1 MGYHQGLEQGLGLH
15 NPFNPVFPNS
25 ELIRHG
31 NDFDVA
37 ADIPYSMLHN
47 TTQPEGTIQRSTL
60 GGDDRTAG
68 DSRKPR
74 SAMGEAH
81 LRDDNW
87 TYAIEV
93 SPAIDLLPDYDYAL
107 AQPVEGSGI
116 CRQYTLKQKDR
127 FNDRVRLEFLQVF
140 TANRPYN
147 RQLPNYS
154 IKMSVVFKDRTVLP
168 SGPYPP
174 GIDDRQDQE
183 GESRFSPG
191 PSIHGLVGYSA
202 GDEQVLLPVSPSSN
216 GLDSPS
222 PFDQPLS
229 PPESL
234 STPGHRHHTR
244 PPRLGPIVKPN
255 RIANKNREGKFVCS
269 FAGCTDDV
277 KVFSRKCEWSKHMDK
292 HDRPYK
298 CLSSGCEKL
307 AGFTYSGGLLR
318 HEREVHNKHGGPKNP
333 LNCPHGNCKR
343 HEGKGFSRM
352 ENLNEHL
359 RRVHTPSDANNG
371 PTVVELPEDELE
383 ENPAPLQQVVAPE
396 KIGEKRKPETDLRE
410 EVKRLHQENQ
420 QLRNEVRA
428 QSLHSMAMMQ
438 TIEEINLQLRELA
451 NSKSQL
457 QLHLILNPT
466 LMWPNTLA

>member
-1 MGYHQGLEQGLGLH
+1 M
-15 NPFNPVFPNS
+15 
-25 ELIRHG
+25 
-31 NDFDVA
+31 
-37 ADIPYSMLHN
+37 
-47 TTQPEGTIQRSTL
+47 TIVT
-60 GGDDRTAG
+60 
-68 DSRKPR
+68 
-74 SAMGEAH
+74 
-81 LRDDNW
+81 
-87 TYAIEV
+87 
-93 SPAIDLLPDYDYAL
+93 
-107 AQPVEGSGI
+107 
-116 CRQYTLKQKDR
+116 
-127 FNDRVRLEFLQVF
+127 
-140 TANRPYN
+140 
-147 RQLPNYS
+147 
-154 IKMSVVFKDRTVLP
+154 KDRTILL
-168 SGPYPP
+168 SCPYPP
-174 GIDDRQDQE
+174 GIDGRQDQE

-191 PSIHGLVGYSA
+191 PSIHGLVEYGA
-202 GDEQVLLPVSPSSN
+202 GEEQVLLPGSPSSN
-216 GLDSPS
+216 GLDTPS

-234 STPGHRHHTR
+234 STPGHHHHPR
-244 PPRLGPIVKPN
+244 PPRLGPVVKPN
-255 RIANKNREGKFVCS
+255 RIVNKNREGKFVCS

-277 KVFSRKCEWSKHMDK
+277 KVFNRKCEWSKHMDK

-298 CLSSGCEKL
+298 CLASGCEKL

-333 LNCPHGNCKR
+333 LHCPHGNCKR

-359 RRVHTPSDANNG
+359 RRVHTPSDVNNG

-428 QSLHSMAMMQ
+428 QSRHSMAMMQ
-438 TIEEINLQLRELA
+438 TIDEINTKLRELA

-457 QLHLILNPT
+457 QPQPQPQPQLQLQLQAQPQLELQSEAQSEAQFENEPDLDVAQHTAVRSLG
-466 LMWPNTLA
+466 